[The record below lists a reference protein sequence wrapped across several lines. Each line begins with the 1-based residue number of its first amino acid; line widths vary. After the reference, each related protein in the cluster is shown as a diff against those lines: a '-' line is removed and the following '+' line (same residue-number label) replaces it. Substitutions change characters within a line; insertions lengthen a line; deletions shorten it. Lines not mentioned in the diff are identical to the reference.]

1 MLAGRTALVTGAASG
16 IGRACARALTA
27 AGAHVVGLDVDE
39 TEIRRVADELGA
51 TPLVLDLAD
60 LAELEATLAPLRIDV
75 VVNNAGSQHLA
86 LVHEFPPEAFGS
98 LLDVMVQAPFR
109 IARAVLPGMYSRGW
123 GRFVN
128 VTSIRGVRGDL
139 RKAAYV
145 AAKHGLEGL
154 SKTIALEGAAHG
166 VTSNCIAPAWV
177 ETPLTH
183 DLARRQA
190 EIRGTTPER
199 VVTEVMLG
207 GAAIKELIPAEE
219 IADLVTYL
227 CGPGGR
233 HITGTSIPVDGGWLA
248 G

>member
-233 HITGTSIPVDGGWLA
+233 HITGTSIPVDGG
-248 G
+248 